1 MTALHAPTDK
11 SILDILRA
19 ANGPVAW
26 PRLMV
31 ALVTSLEEERAL
43 KKLLKKLAASGRIV
57 KLKSKRYMLP
67 PEASAPDAAQ
77 TPLAEASA
85 ESVRDHVVVP
95 RPAGKAGKR
104 KAGPDGGEDSANDA
118 DASRRA
124 TGTAPAKGGPDAKGT
139 EGVMARVAREGKFL
153 FAITGEGRSR
163 LKYVLP
169 RGEEGA
175 AKPGSTVRIKPLGRK
190 GPFGYPAAKVL
201 ATARVETDFADVSR
215 AFFKRHGIPAGYPK
229 AATAEAMAQP
239 EPVFDQQAARLDLR
253 GEHIVTIDPPEAKDH
268 DDALSL
274 EKLPD
279 GRWKLGVHIADV
291 SEYVRLDGHLDEE
304 ALRRAYTQYLPW
316 TAAPMLPQRLSG
328 DLCSLLEG
336 RDRLALSCF
345 MEVGA
350 DGTLE
355 SYRFEETF
363 IRVTRFYSYQEA
375 QGLKD
380 QGEPFLCLLSEFTD
394 ALLAKRKR
402 DGHLD
407 FQLPEP
413 RVMLDEA
420 RAPMDIYP
428 GVRLP
433 AHGWVE
439 ECMLLANQAAARH
452 LHKHKLPGLFR
463 VHEQPDIEVV
473 QELWNNQ
480 AALATHTVTPSD
492 GADTPPEGATRARA
506 PGEAKARHEA
516 PATRGKGG
524 KDARD
529 AKSPGRGAKDAAKGH
544 GLRDAGSADMFTKM
558 RETGGYLNPVVQ
570 KFYVRLLDPS
580 RGALPPSVQRKI
592 LQSMKKAQYSASPLG
607 HFALGW
613 QYYAHFTSPIRRYAD
628 LWTHRVM
635 KMHAR
640 GKKIPRVLR
649 DRAIAVADEIS
660 GREIDVVK
668 TERKAM
674 RVATAWIFR
683 KLIGREFEGEIS
695 GVESFGMFVTVTA
708 PYGEGMVPV
717 ARMRGDYFEK
727 DLETGHLV
735 GARTGLRF
743 QLGQKIRVRVAKS
756 DPMMGYVDFDLLGP
770 A

>member
-19 ANGPVAW
+19 ADGPVAW

-43 KKLLKKLAASGRIV
+43 KKLLKKLVASGRIV
-57 KLKSKRYMLP
+57 KLKGKRYMLP
-67 PEASAPDAAQ
+67 PDPATAPEPSGTGDAA
-77 TPLAEASA
+77 PLAPASPA
-85 ESVRDHVVVP
+85 SPTKGRKGGQTAADKAAPGEDRSAAAP
-95 RPAGKAGKR
+95 GPAGKG
-104 KAGPDGGEDSANDA
+104 
-118 DASRRA
+118 A
-124 TGTAPAKGGPDAKGT
+124 TRT
-139 EGVMARVAREGKFL
+139 EGVLARVAREGKFL

-175 AKPGSTVRIKPLGRK
+175 ARPGASVRIKPLGRK
-190 GPFGYPAAKVL
+190 GPFGYPTARVL
-201 ATARVETDFADVSR
+201 ATARVEADFAEISR

-229 AATAEAMAQP
+229 AATAEAAAQP
-239 EPVFDQQAARLDLR
+239 EPVRERHRARRDLR
-253 GEHIVTIDPPEAKDH
+253 GEHIVTIDPPDAKDH

-291 SEYVRLDGHLDEE
+291 SEYVPLDGALDEE

-336 RDRLALSCF
+336 QDRLALSCF

-355 SYRFEETF
+355 SWRFEETF

-375 QGLKD
+375 QGLKE

-394 ALLAKRKR
+394 TLLAKRKR
-402 DGHLD
+402 DGHLE

-413 RVMLDEA
+413 RVLLDEA
-420 RAPMDIYP
+420 RAPLDIYP

-452 LHKHKLPGLFR
+452 LHRYKLPGLFR

-480 AALATHTVTPSD
+480 AALHAHLAAPEHASAP
-492 GADTPPEGATRARA
+492 GADGPDRA
-506 PGEAKARHEA
+506 
-516 PATRGKGG
+516 GKT
-524 KDARD
+524 A
-529 AKSPGRGAKDAAKGH
+529 RGAQGARTARSARGRKDRKDLSAA
-544 GLRDAGSADMFTKM
+544 AAAAAASADLFTKM

-570 KFYVRLLDPS
+570 QFYVRLLDPS
-580 RGALPPSVQRKI
+580 RGALPPSVQRKV

-635 KMHAR
+635 KLHAR
-640 GKKIPRVLR
+640 GKKIPRDFR
-649 DRAIAVADEIS
+649 NRAVAIADEIS

-668 TERKAM
+668 VERKAM

-683 KLIGREFEGEIS
+683 KLIGRELEGEIS
-695 GVESFGMFVTVTA
+695 GVESFGLFVTVTA

-735 GARTGLRF
+735 GSRTGARF
-743 QLGQKIRVRVAKS
+743 ELGQKIRVRVAKS
-756 DPMMGYVDFDLLGP
+756 DPLMGYVDFDLLGP

>member
-480 AALATHTVTPSD
+480 AELNARLNAAPAASD
-492 GADTPPEGATRARA
+492 AIPEGAARA
-506 PGEAKARHEA
+506 GKSGPETKARQGTKGTKAAKAAQGA
-516 PATRGKGG
+516 PGTKARKNPLDEPGG
-524 KDARD
+524 
-529 AKSPGRGAKDAAKGH
+529 
-544 GLRDAGSADMFTKM
+544 ADMFTKM

-570 KFYVRLLDPS
+570 QFYVRLLDPS
-580 RGALPPSVQRKI
+580 RGALPPPVQRKI

-640 GKKIPRVLR
+640 GKKIPRDLR
-649 DRAIAVADEIS
+649 NRAIAVAEEIS
-660 GREIDVVK
+660 GREIDVIK

-683 KLIGREFEGEIS
+683 KLIGREFDGEIS
-695 GVESFGMFVTVTA
+695 GVENFGMFVTVTA

-717 ARMRGDYFEK
+717 ARMRGDYYEK
-727 DLETGHLV
+727 DPESGHLV
-735 GARTGLRF
+735 GARTGARF

-756 DPMMGYVDFDLLGP
+756 DPLMGYVDFDLIGP

>member
-11 SILDILRA
+11 SILDVLRA
-19 ANGPVAW
+19 ADGPVAW

-57 KLKSKRYMLP
+57 KLKGKRYMLP
-67 PEASAPDAAQ
+67 PPEAATSATTDAPGA
-77 TPLAEASA
+77 
-85 ESVRDHVVVP
+85 
-95 RPAGKAGKR
+95 AGT
-104 KAGPDGGEDSANDA
+104 GGTA
-118 DASRRA
+118 
-124 TGTAPAKGGPDAKGT
+124 TAPASPGSQVRGRKGGTAVAADEAVDGGDGAETASGKPGKAAIKT
-139 EGVMARVAREGKFL
+139 EGVLARVAREGKFL
-153 FAITGEGRSR
+153 FAITGEGRGR

-175 AKPGSTVRIKPLGRK
+175 ARPGANVRIKPLGRK
-190 GPFGYPAAKVL
+190 GPFGYPTARVL
-201 ATARVETDFADVSR
+201 ATARMETDFADISR

-229 AATAEAMAQP
+229 AATAEAAAQP
-239 EPVFDQQAARLDLR
+239 EPVWERHRARRDLR
-253 GEHIVTIDPPEAKDH
+253 GEHIVTIDPPDAKDH

-291 SEYVRLDGHLDEE
+291 SEYVPLDGALDEE
-304 ALRRAYTQYLPW
+304 SLRRAYTQYLPW

-336 RDRLALSCF
+336 QDRLALSCF
-345 MEVGA
+345 MEVSA

-355 SYRFEETF
+355 SWRFEETF

-375 QGLKD
+375 QGLKE
-380 QGEPFLCLLSEFTD
+380 QGEPFLSLLSEFTD

-402 DGHLD
+402 DGHLE

-420 RAPMDIYP
+420 RAPLDIYP

-480 AALATHTVTPSD
+480 AALHSHLASPGSAT
-492 GADTPPEGATRARA
+492 EGI
-506 PGEAKARHEA
+506 EAA
-516 PATRGKGG
+516 PARPGKAG
-524 KDARD
+524 KAGQTARN
-529 AKSPGRGAKDAAKGH
+529 AKGRKTQKVLPLE
-544 GLRDAGSADMFTKM
+544 GGSDEMFTKM

-570 KFYVRLLDPS
+570 QFYVRLLDPS
-580 RGALPPSVQRKI
+580 RGALPPSVQRKV

-635 KMHAR
+635 KLHAR
-640 GKKIPRVLR
+640 GKKIPREFR
-649 DRAIAVADEIS
+649 NRAVAIADEIS
-660 GREIDVVK
+660 GREIDVIKV
-668 TERKAM
+668 ERKAM

-683 KLIGREFEGEIS
+683 TLIGRELEGEIS
-695 GVESFGMFVTVTA
+695 GVENFGMFVTVTA

-717 ARMRGDYFEK
+717 SRMRGDYYEK
-727 DLETGHLV
+727 DPETGHLV
-735 GARTGLRF
+735 GARTGVRF

-756 DPMMGYVDFDLLGP
+756 DPLMGYVDFDLLGP